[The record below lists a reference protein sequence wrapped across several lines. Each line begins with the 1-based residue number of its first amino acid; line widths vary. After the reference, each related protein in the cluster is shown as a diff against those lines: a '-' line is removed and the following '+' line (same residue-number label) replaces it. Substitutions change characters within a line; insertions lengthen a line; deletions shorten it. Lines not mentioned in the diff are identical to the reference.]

1 VSTRPFTLLGIDH
14 IVLRV
19 SDPLRM
25 LAFYRDV
32 LGCPVE
38 RTQPQLGL
46 TQLRAG
52 AALIDL
58 VTRDGPLGR
67 KGPEGPGRNLEH
79 FCLRVRPFAEGPLS
93 EWLAA
98 HGAQPH
104 DPAARF
110 GAEGEG
116 PSLYLEDPEGNTIEL
131 KGARD

>member
-1 VSTRPFTLLGIDH
+1 VGLDH
-14 IVLRV
+14 IVLAV
-19 SDPLRM
+19 ADLPRM

-32 LGCPVE
+32 LGCRLE
-38 RTQPQLGL
+38 RTQSELGL

-67 KGPEGPGRNLEH
+67 AAPGGPGRNLEH
-79 FCLRVRPFAEGPLS
+79 FCLQIRPLNLETLLQWLTACGVRAR
-93 EWLAA
+93 
-98 HGAQPH
+98 
-104 DPAARF
+104 DPAPRF

-116 PSLYLEDPEGNTIEL
+116 LSLYLEDPEGNTIEL

>member
-1 VSTRPFTLLGIDH
+1 MSARPFALLGIDH

-19 SDPLRM
+19 SDPERM
-25 LAFYRDV
+25 LAFYCDV
-32 LGCPVE
+32 LGCQVE

-67 KGPEGPGRNLEH
+67 RGLEGPGRNLDH
-79 FCLRVRPFAEGPLS
+79 LCLKIRPFDEGSLS
-93 EWLAA
+93 AWLAA
-98 HGAQPH
+98 HGVPPR
-104 DPAARF
+104 DPAVRF

-116 PSLYLEDPEGNTIEL
+116 RSLYLEDPEGNTLEL